1 MQKHTLIVDD
11 EPNIGRSLRLI
22 LEGEGYTVTVCR
34 SAAEFRA
41 AAANRRPDVYLL
53 DVKLPD
59 GSGID
64 LLRFLRQSDTRSPV
78 IMISG
83 HASIADAVEATRI
96 GAFDFL
102 EKPLARDRVLL
113 VLKNALEQA
122 ALRRENERFRELVGE
137 APRMIGAS
145 PAFLHAVEQAT
156 RVARSD
162 ARVLLLG
169 ESGTGKELLA
179 AHIHRESPFAGGPF
193 VKVNCA
199 AIPTELIESELF
211 GHEKGAFTGATS
223 MRRGKFEL
231 ADGGTLFL
239 DEVGDL
245 HESSQAKLL
254 RVLQE
259 GEFQRVGGERTV
271 RVSVRVVSAT
281 NRELAE
287 MIAQNRLREDLYY
300 RLSVVPIRVPAL
312 RDRTEDIRPLA
323 EYFLA
328 DFCSR
333 NNFRPKR
340 FDDAVFAA
348 FSSHN
353 WPGNVRELR
362 NTVERMA
369 ILAPDQTISSEALP
383 LEVRALPPSSIPRS
397 TLQTTRESAERERIA
412 RALQQTDWNVSA
424 AARLLNIER
433 THLHKRIRSLS
444 LSRQEKEDRRPPDE
458 PGP

>member
-1 MQKHTLIVDD
+1 VSKQVVIVDD
-11 EPNIGRSLRLI
+11 EPNIGLSLELI
-22 LEGEGYTVTVCR
+22 LGREGYNVSVCR
-34 SAAEFRA
+34 SAAEFEARFANSRA
-41 AAANRRPDVYLL
+41 AAYLL

-64 LLRFLRQSDTRSPV
+64 LLRFLRQNENYAPV

-83 HASIADAVEATRI
+83 HGTIADAVEATRN

-102 EKPLARDRVLL
+102 EKPLARERVLL
-113 VLKNALEQA
+113 ALKNAIEQTT
-122 ALRRENERFRELVGE
+122 LRKENARYREIIGDG
-137 APRMIGAS
+137 PRMIGSS
-145 PAFLHAVEQAT
+145 PAFLHAVEQAS

-179 AHIHRESPFAGGPF
+179 AHIHGNSPCADGPF

-223 MRRGKFEL
+223 VRRGKFEL
-231 ADGGTLFL
+231 ADGGSLFL

-245 HESSQAKLL
+245 REASQAKLL

-259 GEFQRVGGERTV
+259 GEFQRVGGEKTIRVNV
-271 RVSVRVVSAT
+271 RVIAAT
-281 NRELAE
+281 NRDLAQ
-287 MIAQNRLREDLYY
+287 MAAQGTFREDLFY

-312 RDRTEDIRPLA
+312 RDRVDDIPALA
-323 EYFLA
+323 EYALA
-328 DFCSR
+328 EFCSR
-333 NNFRPKR
+333 NNFKAKR
-340 FDDAVFAA
+340 FEDGVLAA
-348 FSSHN
+348 MAGYK

-369 ILAPDQTISSEALP
+369 ILSAGDVLTLEA
-383 LEVRALPPSSIPRS
+383 IPAEIRMQPESASRS
-397 TLQTTRESAERERIA
+397 VLQETRESAERDRI
-412 RALQQTDWNVSA
+412 RQALEDTDWNVSA

-433 THLHKRIRSLS
+433 TNLHKRMRSLG
-444 LSRQEKEDRRPPDE
+444 LEREKS
-458 PGP
+458 